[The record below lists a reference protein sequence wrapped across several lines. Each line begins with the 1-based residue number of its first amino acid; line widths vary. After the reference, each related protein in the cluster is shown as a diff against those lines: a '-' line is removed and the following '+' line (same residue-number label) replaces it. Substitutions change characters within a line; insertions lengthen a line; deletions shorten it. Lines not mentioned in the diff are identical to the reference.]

1 MPMVAV
7 LNCVPYKDPFY
18 TEQIAICWT
27 LVIIINL
34 VFWSPSILNKWPYTE
49 QWWHQPKTGLF
60 ICHMLK
66 SIIKYILNSS
76 SAICIKWHYSV
87 NHTLYRKQ
95 IMNVIVTQQATTTC
109 KLNLAENHLQMNDSM
124 NDSGLF
130 SHHEEVKIILV
141 AVIIGTQHTRI
152 IHLYTKWNSH
162 SFYKYKTTIL
172 L

>member
-1 MPMVAV
+1 
-7 LNCVPYKDPFY
+7 
-18 TEQIAICWT
+18 
-27 LVIIINL
+27 
-34 VFWSPSILNKWPYTE
+34 
-49 QWWHQPKTGLF
+49 
-60 ICHMLK
+60 MLK

-152 IHLYTKWNSH
+152 IHLYTKWNSQFLQIQNNNITLTNANGIA
-162 SFYKYKTTIL
+162 STIRYQL
-172 L
+172 ISTVTVV